1 MTNSFSIK
9 RLWAFSC
16 AEIGAQRRAL
26 TINLLVFIGAAIL
39 IYLVT
44 ILFYGFGSV
53 SPTRFIV
60 SHNII
65 TLMITIYMIVYIASI
80 FVKYHRGRE
89 ASAAMLLPVSKG
101 EKFTYAMLVSLV
113 AMPLALSVLDFAI
126 FHLMSFVL
134 GLGSQVSY
142 WSGFSAIENMT
153 VVNYIA
159 ELAYL
164 STFFLGAAIFRR
176 RQLLYTLLSQI
187 VVFMIVAI
195 SFVAYVKVTHTT
207 QDPWFMNNPDAWW
220 FHFLVGTLF
229 LISMITLAWWRF
241 KKLQIK

>member
-1 MTNSFSIK
+1 MNNSFSIK

-16 AEIGAQRRAL
+16 AEIGAQRRSL
-26 TINLLVFIGAAIL
+26 TINFATFIGAAIL
-39 IYLVT
+39 IYLAP
-44 ILFYGFGSV
+44 ILFSGFGSATPIELV
-53 SPTRFIV
+53 G
-60 SHNII
+60 SHNTTLLII
-65 TLMITIYMIVYIASI
+65 TVYMIIYAASI

-101 EKFTYAMLVSLV
+101 EKFTYALLFSLV
-113 AMPLALSVLDFAI
+113 AIPLVLSVLDFAI
-126 FHLMSFVL
+126 FYLMSFVL

-153 VVNYIA
+153 VVNYLA

-176 RQLLYTLLSQI
+176 RQLLYTILSQ
-187 VVFMIVAI
+187 VVIAMIAGL
-195 SFVAYVKVTHTT
+195 SLAFYLKVTHTT
-207 QDPWFMNNPDAWW
+207 QDFWFMNPDAWW
-220 FHFLVGTLF
+220 FHCLAGTLF
-229 LISMITLAWWRF
+229 LVSMISLAWWRF